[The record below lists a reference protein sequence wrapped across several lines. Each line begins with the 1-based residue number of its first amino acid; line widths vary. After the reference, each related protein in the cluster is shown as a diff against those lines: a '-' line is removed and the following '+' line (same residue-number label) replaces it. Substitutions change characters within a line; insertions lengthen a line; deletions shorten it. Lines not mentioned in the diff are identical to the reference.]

1 MAVSSKE
8 LFERV
13 GESEIDRLMNWIKG
27 RRTQPWW
34 LESAALG
41 GLLLIIAIAGLVGLG
56 LNAQVKR
63 ITDQAL
69 NYDIEL
75 EDRGDDFRVAV
86 LDMRHYHR
94 NIAFVGPTRHGLA
107 DFEAAYSQL
116 QTQIDRLEELGIA
129 DPNVYTP
136 QELRDVAERYYAEFR
151 PAIEAHEADS
161 QAFALASDNGLV
173 RIAELEGAAREIDQ
187 LGEQRA
193 SDALRRVE
201 AAENGAR
208 IVLITVVS
216 GLVLAGLGLV
226 YLVSVNARERE
237 QAAAEL
243 ARALELKNAFIADA
257 SHELRTPLTVLRA
270 NAEVGLSLDRTCD
283 HVELLQEI
291 VKESERM
298 TRLVEDLLF
307 LARSDADSVPL
318 EPELVN
324 VEPFLLELGERAAML
339 GRKEQTPVH
348 LDLSAQGI
356 ARLDRTRIEQVV
368 LILVDNA
375 VKYSGNGTAIVMRS
389 STRGDELMVEV
400 RDEGI
405 GIPASDLELVF
416 ERFYRVD
423 KARSRKK
430 GGTGLGLAIARRI
443 VEGHGGRI
451 GAESILGHGT
461 TMRFFLPLA
470 NHA

>member
-1 MAVSSKE
+1 MK
-8 LFERV
+8 
-13 GESEIDRLMNWIKG
+13 WIKEW
-27 RRTQPWW
+27 RTQPWW
-34 LESAALG
+34 LESAGLG
-41 GLLLIIAIAGLVGLG
+41 GLLVIIAIVGLVGLG
-56 LNAQVKR
+56 LNAQVQR
-63 ITDQAL
+63 ITDRAL
-69 NYDIEL
+69 DYDIEL

-116 QTQIDRLEELGIA
+116 QAQIDRLEALGIA

-136 QELRDVAERYYAEFR
+136 QELRDLAERYYAEFR
-151 PAIEAHEADS
+151 PAIETYEADS

-173 RIAELEGAAREIDQ
+173 HIAELEGAAREIDQ

-216 GLVLAGLGLV
+216 GLVVAGVGLV
-226 YLVSVNARERE
+226 YLVSVNARDRE
-237 QAAAEL
+237 QAATEL
-243 ARALELKNAFIADA
+243 AHALELKNAFIADA

-270 NAEVGLSLDRTCD
+270 NAEVGLSLDRSCE
-283 HVELLQEI
+283 HAELLQEI

-318 EPELVN
+318 ELETVS
-324 VEPFLLELGERAAML
+324 VEPYLLELGERAAMFA
-339 GRKEQTPVH
+339 RKEQTPVH
-348 LDLSAQGI
+348 RDLRARGM

-375 VKYSGNGTAIVMRS
+375 VKYSSDGAPIVMRS
-389 STRGDELMVEV
+389 WTRNGALVVEV
-400 RDEGI
+400 CDEGP
-405 GIPASDLELVF
+405 GIPASELDLVF

-430 GGTGLGLAIARRI
+430 GGTGLGLAIARSI

-451 GAESILGHGT
+451 EAESEPGQGT
-461 TMRFFLPLA
+461 TMRFILPLA
-470 NHA
+470 NSE